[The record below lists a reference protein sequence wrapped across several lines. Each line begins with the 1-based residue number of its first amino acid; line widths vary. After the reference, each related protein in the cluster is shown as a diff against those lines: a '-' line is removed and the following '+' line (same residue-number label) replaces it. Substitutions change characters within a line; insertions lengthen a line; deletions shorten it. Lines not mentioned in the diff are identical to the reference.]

1 MEEEPKQQTLVATPP
16 APPPLIPMDFAELEA
31 VEGLRWPWHA
41 WPPTASAAASLV
53 VPTSVLCTPL
63 HPAAP
68 DLLPLLPYAP
78 LRCGGGGGGGGC
90 GAALNPFSRVHHATA
105 RWACP
110 FCGASANPFPRLL
123 APDALPAELFPTHSS
138 VEYALPPDA
147 AEAGG
152 GPGPPSV
159 VFVVDAATS
168 GPELAALKAE
178 VLRVVQGLP
187 EGVRVALVSFAAS
200 VWVHDLGFEG
210 CTRVVVMNGERELES
225 EKVREL

>member
-1 MEEEPKQQTLVATPP
+1 MAVARVAADRLRRRVARRPDLRPLHAAAPGGARPPP
-16 APPPLIPMDFAELEA
+16 APP
-31 VEGLRWPWHA
+31 LRA
-41 WPPTASAAASLV
+41 
-53 VPTSVLCTPL
+53 
-63 HPAAP
+63 
-68 DLLPLLPYAP
+68 AP
-78 LRCGGGGGGGGC
+78 LRRRRRREVR
-90 GAALNPFSRVHHATA
+90 AALNPFSRVHHATA

>member
-1 MEEEPKQQTLVATPP
+1 MAVARVAADRLRRRVARRPDLR
-16 APPPLIPMDFAELEA
+16 PL
-31 VEGLRWPWHA
+31 H
-41 WPPTASAAASLV
+41 AAA
-53 VPTSVLCTPL
+53 
-63 HPAAP
+63 PAAP
-68 DLLPLLPYAP
+68 DLLRSSPTRRSAAAAAEEG
-78 LRCGGGGGGGGC
+78 RVRR
-90 GAALNPFSRVHHATA
+90 GAQPVL
-105 RWACP
+105 ACP
-110 FCGASANPFPRLL
+110 PRHSAVGVPVLQRVGQPVPAPPRPRR
-123 APDALPAELFPTHSS
+123 APRRALPDPLQRR
-138 VEYALPPDA
+138 VRA
-147 AEAGG
+147 AAGRRRG
-152 GPGPPSV
+152 RRRPGPPSV